1 MFDRLFELVGQ
12 FIGAFRFIDIVDA
25 FEEGVVLRL
34 GKYRMTVGPGKVWLR
49 ILYIDKLIVDNVVTT
64 TLSLKEQVL
73 TTADNKSIIISV
85 MIRWRIRDI
94 KKILL
99 ETEGG
104 EAVLTDCAMGEVAQY
119 VKDNTLQELFDAD
132 ASESLYRA
140 IRKRGWRFG
149 IEVEE
154 VQVTDFATTRVIRL
168 IM

>member
-1 MFDRLFELVGQ
+1 MFDRLFSLVGQ
-12 FIGAFRFIDIVDA
+12 FLGAFRFIDIVDE

-34 GKYRMTVGPGKVWLR
+34 GKYLKTVRPGKVWLR
-49 ILYIDKLIVDNVVTT
+49 IFYIDKLMVDNVVTT

-73 TTADNKSIIISV
+73 TTADDKKIIISV

-104 EAVLTDCAMGEVAQY
+104 EEVLTDCAMGEVAQY
-119 VKDNTLQELFDAD
+119 VKAHSLQHIFDD
-132 ASESLYRA
+132 ESSESLYRA
-140 IRKRGWRFG
+140 IRKRGWKFG